1 MYHEIMENQ
10 MSRSKL
16 LITVLSRLFGGA
28 FIFMLMFFLP
38 AGTWNYWQA
47 WLYLGILFIPMLF
60 VLAYF
65 MKRDPSLLERRMKM
79 REERREQRVI
89 IRISV
94 LFFVLGYLL
103 PGFDI
108 RYGWSNMP
116 ASVSIIAAV
125 VMFLSY
131 LIVFRTMQVNSY
143 LSRVIEVAQ
152 NQKVVDTDVYG
163 IVRHPMYV
171 GMTVLY
177 VVSPLVLGSWWAVIP
192 ALVIIPVIVARILD
206 EEIALEK
213 DLPGYKEYKQKVR
226 YRLIPFVW

>member
-1 MYHEIMENQ
+1 

-16 LITVLSRLFGGA
+16 LFTVLSRLIAGVVMFA
-28 FIFMLMFFLP
+28 LLFFLP
-38 AGTWNYWQA
+38 AGTWRYWQA
-47 WLYLGILFIPMLF
+47 WMYIGVLIIPMFF

-65 MKRDPSLLERRMKM
+65 MKNDPALLERRMKM
-79 REERREQRVI
+79 REERKEQRKI
-89 IRISV
+89 IQASGIV
-94 LFFVLGYLL
+94 FVLIYIL

-116 ASVSIIAAV
+116 AWVSITAGV

-131 LIVFRTMQVNSY
+131 MLVFRTMQVNSF
-143 LSRVIEVAQ
+143 LSRVIEVAEDQ
-152 NQKVVDTDVYG
+152 RVIDTDVYG

-171 GMTVLY
+171 GMIVLY
-177 VVSPLVLGSWWAVIP
+177 AISPIVLGSWWAVIP

-206 EEIALEK
+206 EEKALEQ
-213 DLPGYKEYKQKVR
+213 DLPGYVEYKQKVK

>member
-1 MYHEIMENQ
+1 

-16 LITVLSRLFGGA
+16 LATVLSRLFGGA
-28 FIFMLMFFLP
+28 LFFLLIFFLP
-38 AGTWNYWQA
+38 AGTWRYWQA
-47 WLYLGILFIPMLF
+47 WMYIGVLFIPMLF

-65 MKRDPSLLERRMKM
+65 MKNDPDLLERRMKM
-79 REERREQRVI
+79 REERGQQRRI
-89 IRISV
+89 LGISV
-94 LFFVLGYLL
+94 LFFILGYLL

-116 ASVSIIAAV
+116 AWVSIAAAA

-131 LIVFRTMQVNSY
+131 LLVFRTMQVNSY
-143 LSRVIEVAQ
+143 LSRVIEVAE

-163 IVRHPMYV
+163 WVRHPMYV

-177 VVSPLVLGSWWAVIP
+177 VVSPVVLGSWWAVIP

-213 DLPGYKEYKQKVR
+213 DLPGYKEYKQKVK
-226 YRLIPFVW
+226 YRLMPFVW

>member
-1 MYHEIMENQ
+1 

-16 LITVLSRLFGGA
+16 LFTVFSRLLGGA
-28 FIFMLMFFLP
+28 VFFLLIFLLP

-47 WLYLGILFIPMLF
+47 WMYMGVLIIPMFF

-65 MKRDPSLLERRMKM
+65 MKRDPGLLERRMKM
-79 REERREQRVI
+79 REERGQQRRI
-89 IRISV
+89 IGVSV
-94 LFFVLGYLL
+94 LFFILGYIL

-108 RYGWSNMP
+108 RYGWSDMP
-116 ASVSIIAAV
+116 AWVSIAAAV

-131 LIVFRTMQVNSY
+131 LLVFRTMQVNSY
-143 LSRVIEVAQ
+143 LSRVIEVDEK
-152 NQKVVDTDVYG
+152 QKVVDTDVYG

-171 GMTVLY
+171 GMIALY
-177 VVSPLVLGSWWAVIP
+177 VVSPVVLGSWWAVIP

-213 DLPGYKEYKQKVR
+213 ELPGYVEYKRKVR